1 MTLVRDLLSHKGS
14 DIWTISCQA
23 SVRDALRLMAER
35 KIGALVV
42 TDVGYIVGVFS
53 ERDYAR
59 KAVSVPDFS
68 VDMSVDQFMTRRVL
82 YCIPEES
89 VDECMALMTQRNI
102 RHLPVLEEGILVG
115 MISIGD
121 VVKTTLSEMDNRIK
135 DLEDYLWIHMI

>member
-1 MTLVRDLLSHKGS
+1 MTLVRDLLSQKGNE
-14 DIWTISCQA
+14 IWTISCQT
-23 SVRDALRLMAER
+23 SIKDALRLMAEK

-42 TDVGYIVGVFS
+42 TDVGYVVGMFS

-59 KAVSVPDFS
+59 KAISVPDFS
-68 VDMSVDQFMTRRVL
+68 IEMTVDQLMTRQVL
-82 YCIPEES
+82 FCIPEET
-89 VDECMALMTQRNI
+89 VDECMAIMTQKNI
-102 RHLPVLEEGILVG
+102 RHLPVMDEGVLVG